1 MQHFLLYLKIT
12 FCLLIGFLK
21 WKWLVRTDIVRSS
34 CPEAFLGK
42 GVLKL
47 CIKFTGEHPCRS
59 AVSIKLQSNFIENT
73 FRYECSPIYICCIFS
88 EHLSL
93 RTPLDGCF
101 QNACCRSSFVHSIYF
116 LCPVGSVW
124 NPLDIRLTS
133 L

>member
-59 AVSIKLQSNFIENT
+59 AVSIKFQRNFIENT

-101 QNACCRSSFVHSIYF
+101 CQSFPGIPTGTSEPIF
-116 LCPVGSVW
+116 LYICF
-124 NPLDIRLTS
+124 NFEETIRH
-133 L
+133 